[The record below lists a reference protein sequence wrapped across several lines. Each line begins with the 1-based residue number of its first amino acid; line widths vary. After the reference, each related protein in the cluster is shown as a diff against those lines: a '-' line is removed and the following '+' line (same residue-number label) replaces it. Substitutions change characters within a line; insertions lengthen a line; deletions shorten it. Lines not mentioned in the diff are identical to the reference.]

1 MKNSVLILC
10 LLISNHLFS
19 QSNEELDVQKTVENM
34 FQTIYSD
41 LDESKINS
49 FFTPNFMLFEDG
61 EIRDLSYTHQM
72 VENLKKQF
80 QNEENRNRNFQRINS
95 FEFLRTSIHEDIALL
110 YYTTSASFY
119 MNDLEIA
126 NMKWLQSANLIK
138 VEGQWKIQHLHST
151 IQK

>member
-19 QSNEELDVQKTVENM
+19 QSKEELDVQKTVENM